1 MKTIKINRLW
11 QDENQ
16 TIGNCTVFDENDKP
30 IFSSISLERGWRN
43 NEKNVSCV
51 PKGTYKVVLEYSPR
65 FNTDLWELK
74 GVVGRSECKFHSAN
88 YWHSLNGCVAL
99 GLKLKDINNDGYVD
113 ITNSRDTMS
122 EFHNA
127 LSGLTKALL
136 IIN

>member
-65 FNTDLWELK
+65 FNMDLWELK
-74 GVVGRSECKFHSAN
+74 DVVDRSECKFHSAN
-88 YWHSLNGCVAL
+88 YWHQLNGCIAL
-99 GLKLKDINNDGYVD
+99 GLKLKDINKDGYID
-113 ITNSRDTMS
+113 ITNSKDTMS
-122 EFHNA
+122 GFHTSLKGKNE
-127 LSGLTKALL
+127 ALL